1 MVFHAIFKEE
11 KYCSNLYFLLI
22 NPKKISIISCLQK
35 NNLNIF
41 DQQLKFLPLQLK
53 FIEDYGF

>member
-1 MVFHAIFKEE
+1 MVFHGILGKKDIVHTFIFM
-11 KYCSNLYFLLI
+11 LI
-22 NPKKISIISCLQK
+22 NPKKISIISCLPK

-41 DQQLKFLPLQLK
+41 EQQLKFLPLQLK

>member
-11 KYCSNLYFLLI
+11 KHCSNLYFLLI
-22 NPKKISIISCLQK
+22 NRKKISIISCLPK

-41 DQQLKFLPLQLK
+41 DYQLKFLPLQLK